1 MALRRPRTERLIE
14 RLVADLRPWQI
25 ERRIRSHRL
34 WMADILAIAL
44 PPFALAQPFRA
55 DLASRLADA
64 MFVASMATS
73 AMIFVTGLLTM
84 FILGTP
90 GRSWLWLL
98 VPLVAFGLWLVSETA
113 SIAVDLFRE
122 GWRAWAFETSPQ
134 CPLIIGA
141 VGVPVFFA
149 LVGVS
154 RVGLI
159 VWRGPTI
166 VIAALSAFSLPATML
181 NLFHS
186 LDTGAMVL
194 LWHLGSITVFSIT
207 AAFLLSRRIPRGLCD
222 WLGL

>member
-1 MALRRPRTERLIE
+1 MTWHRLRTERLIE

-25 ERRIRSHRL
+25 ESRIRTHRL
-34 WMADILAIAL
+34 WMAAVLAIVL
-44 PPFALAQPFRA
+44 PPLALAQPFRA

-64 MFVASMATS
+64 MFVASIATS
-73 AMIFVTGLLTM
+73 AMIFVTGLVTVL
-84 FILGTP
+84 ILGTP

-98 VPLVAFGLWLVSETA
+98 VPLVAFGLWLVSESA

-159 VWRGPTI
+159 VWRGPI
-166 VIAALSAFSLPATML
+166 IAIAALSAFSLPATML

-194 LWHLGSITVFSIT
+194 LWHFGAITVFSIT